1 MVTLLIILGI
11 AVLIFS
17 QLGKERQE
25 SILDSTLRK
34 LPKIIGAKSVLG

>member
-1 MVTLLIILGI
+1 MVTLLIIIGI
-11 AVLIFS
+11 AILIFS
-17 QLGKERQE
+17 QLDTDRQE